1 MEKINCKFKIGDLV
15 LFRVGTILTDIPC
28 TIIEI
33 INDEKCKY
41 KLARENGDLIT
52 NYFFDEDLEI
62 YNRV

>member
-1 MEKINCKFKIGDLV
+1 MEQINCKFKLGDLV
-15 LFRVGTILTDIPC
+15 QFRVGTILIDIPC
-28 TIIEI
+28 TITEI
-33 INDEKCKY
+33 INGEKCKY